1 MRSFTTDRKPREDGV
16 SSLIAYI
23 VISGILMVLIVITM
37 ILVSNT
43 VIQRPAD
50 QLTYY
55 AFTDIANGV
64 STKIVDVYAIPSDKS
79 AVSITSKLN
88 IPETVAGRSYFVDIQ
103 GTGESQNVIVSGNSI
118 SSTVYLSGIGAT
130 RSAGG
135 NTTGSGIKQIS
146 YNYP

>member
-1 MRSFTTDRKPREDGV
+1 MRRSITERGSSDEGV
-16 SSLIAYI
+16 SSLIEYL
-23 VISGILMVLIVITM
+23 VISGILMVLIVVTM
-37 ILVSNT
+37 VMVSNT
-43 VIQRPAD
+43 IIQRPAD

-79 AVSITSKLN
+79 AVSITSKLS
-88 IPETVAGRSYFVDIQ
+88 IPETVAGKTYFVNIV
-103 GTGESQNVIVSGNSI
+103 GTGESQEVTVTRDSL
-118 SSTVYLSGIGAT
+118 SSTVYIAGIGAT

-135 NTTGSGIKQIS
+135 STTGSGIKQVS